1 MRCLVVGGAGYIGS
15 HTVRA
20 LMRAG
25 HDVTVLDNLSTGHEE
40 SVPAGLRR
48 DGAASA
54 AQAGVPF
61 VRGDILDQADL
72 EKAFSGGRFDAILH
86 FAAKASVG
94 ESVEDPETYY
104 RENVQGSLA
113 LFSAARKAS
122 AGGVVFSS
130 SAATYGM
137 PESVPIR
144 EDAPLAPINPYG
156 RTKRMMEE
164 MLADFAAA
172 YGLPSV
178 SLRYFNAAGA
188 EPEGDIGEDHEPET
202 HLIPRVLAAARAPS
216 SEGTV
221 RIFGTDYD
229 TPDGSAVRDYIHV
242 TDLAEA
248 HVLAIA
254 AFEEG
259 KAKAYNLGTG
269 HGFSVR
275 EVIAAAKRVT
285 GREFAVEE
293 TERRPG
299 DPPRLVA
306 SSEKFRTELGWK
318 PRLAEL
324 ETIIETAWRWHTA
337 HPKGYGA

>member
-20 LMRAG
+20 LLRAG

-40 SVPAGLRR
+40 SVPAG
-48 DGAASA
+48 
-54 AQAGVPF
+54 VPL

-72 EKAFSGGRFDAILH
+72 EKVFSGATFDAILH

-113 LFSAARKAS
+113 LFSAARKAG

-130 SAATYGM
+130 SAATYGL
-137 PESVPIR
+137 PEYVPIC
-144 EDAPLAPINPYG
+144 EAAPLAPINPYG
-156 RTKRMMEE
+156 WTKRMMEQ

-172 YGLPSV
+172 YGTPSV

-188 EPEGDIGEDHEPET
+188 EPEGDSPEDQIGEDHDPET
-202 HLIPRVLAAARAPS
+202 HLIPLVLAAARAPGP
-216 SEGTV
+216 EGTIRV
-221 RIFGTDYD
+221 FGTDYD

-248 HVLAIA
+248 HVLAIG
-254 AFEEG
+254 AFEKG
-259 KAKAYNLGTG
+259 KAKVYNLGTG

-293 TERRPG
+293 TGRRAG

-306 SSEKFRTELGWK
+306 SSEKFRKELGC
-318 PRLAEL
+318 
-324 ETIIETAWRWHTA
+324 
-337 HPKGYGA
+337 